1 MLLFSHAGRTEFQKK
16 AFCLL
21 PDGSTDDKEEPSNP
35 FKQLQFLVGE
45 LEKGKLE
52 KFGNLMLF
60 WWILKFIF
68 GKKKIYDCGETWK
81 YKMRHFKSAK
91 ITKME

>member
-35 FKQLQFLVGE
+35 FKQLQFLVG
-45 LEKGKLE
+45 KLRKNE
-52 KFGNLMLF
+52 NEESGILMLF
-60 WWILKFIF
+60 WCILKFIF
-68 GKKKIYDCGETWK
+68 GKKIYDFW
-81 YKMRHFKSAK
+81 
-91 ITKME
+91 